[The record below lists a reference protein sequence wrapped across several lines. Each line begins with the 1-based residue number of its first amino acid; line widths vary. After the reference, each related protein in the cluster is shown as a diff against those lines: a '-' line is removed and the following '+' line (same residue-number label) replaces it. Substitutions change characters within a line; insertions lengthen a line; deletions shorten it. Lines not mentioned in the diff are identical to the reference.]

1 MPSRAR
7 LVSPVGVSI
16 LSLVFVQ
23 ALPGQRVTIK
33 GATPGDVVV
42 AIHKRLATQK
52 FELADSSKKNALFT
66 LDRGMV
72 SQTSGSGMVQSVHV
86 TIEFR
91 LRFKAKTDSLQ
102 VDASEEV
109 VGETGTRNMEFRRP
123 VKTPAE
129 IDEMQRLL
137 NEVKAELEARPAP

>member
-1 MPSRAR
+1 MPSRAK

-33 GATPGDVVV
+33 GATPRDVVV
-42 AIHKRLATQK
+42 AIEKRLVPQQ
-52 FELADSSKKNALFT
+52 FQLADSSEKNAMFT

-72 SQTSGSGMVQSVHV
+72 SQKGSSMVGSVHV
-86 TIEFR
+86 TLELR

-109 VGETGTRNMEFRRP
+109 VGESGVRSLEFRRK
-123 VKTPAE
+123 VTTPAE
-129 IDEMQRLL
+129 IDVMQRLL
-137 NEVKAELEARPAP
+137 NEVRAELEARPAP